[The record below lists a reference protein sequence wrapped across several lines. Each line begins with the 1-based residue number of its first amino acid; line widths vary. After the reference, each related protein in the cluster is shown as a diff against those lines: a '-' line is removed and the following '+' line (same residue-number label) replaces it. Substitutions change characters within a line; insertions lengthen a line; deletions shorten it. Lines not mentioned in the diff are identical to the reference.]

1 MASSANINI
10 KFTVKLDEFVSQMQK
25 VSRKLKVVG
34 KKLENVGKTMSV
46 GVTAP
51 FLAFSA
57 LSLKNWDTQ
66 AKAIAQVEAGL
77 ISTGNAVGYT
87 STQLQKMAS
96 DLQNNTLFG
105 DEEILKGVTSQLLT
119 FTNITGVQFQRTQ
132 QAALDLATRLDGDLK
147 GASIQLGK
155 ALNDPVKGL
164 SALSKSGIQ
173 FSEAQKKTIRTLV
186 ETNKL
191 AEAQTLI
198 LNELEKQYGGS
209 AAAAAKAGTG
219 ALKQLS
225 NSIGDL
231 SEEFGKIISEAILP
245 FVDVL
250 KEWVRGFSNLSPVT
264 KKFIVLLS
272 GVAAVIGP
280 LLALAGTVLPAI
292 SAGFTL
298 LMGPIGLVLA
308 ALTSVGVVV
317 YKNWVPIKK
326 VLVNIA
332 NYFVDLY
339 NESTVFRVGV
349 EGVVLAFKNMWS
361 IAKFVF
367 SSLKEVFLSFV
378 DSFVS
383 KFKLFGSIFK
393 LVLTGEFSKIPELI
407 KGFGKELQNGF
418 SSTTLG
424 LRKNWSGLLLNI
436 SDDTEKAIN
445 KIQKRAKIKFLKENT
460 DISGVLKKVESVSPL
475 NIPVVLGGKKKRKQ
489 VFDVLNGKRGVNGEV
504 SQEISGFGTGSSVK
518 PDFSSGI
525 DETVNGLRK
534 KLTAFQEAAAEIT
547 SSISG
552 AFETMGNNMIAS
564 FDLADNG
571 FQGFVKNLGKT
582 VTKLISMLLANSI
595 ANSITGATQS
605 GMSTGPA
612 AIFTTPAFIATAVSG
627 VVAAF
632 AAIPKFETGG
642 VVGGSS
648 FYGDKIL
655 ARVNSGELILNTQQ
669 QRSLFGMI
677 SSPNTAPVNVVL
689 KGKLTT
695 DAGKLN
701 VLLEKD
707 KAKKNRR
714 G

>member
-10 KFTVKLDEFVSQMQK
+10 KFSVKLDEFVSQMQK

-34 KKLENVGKTMSV
+34 KKLEKVGKTMSV

-317 YKNWVPIKK
+317 YKNWAPIKK